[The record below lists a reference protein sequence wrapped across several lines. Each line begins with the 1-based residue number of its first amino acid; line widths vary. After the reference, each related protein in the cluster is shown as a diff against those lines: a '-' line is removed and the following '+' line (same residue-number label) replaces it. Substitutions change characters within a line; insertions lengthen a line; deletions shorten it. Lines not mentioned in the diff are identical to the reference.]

1 MHGNET
7 RRTTRSEPFGARAM
21 MMGFANADQ
30 IEQALA
36 RQSRL
41 AIAGE
46 KKLLGML
53 LVEMNVI
60 STTQLLAVLKTYES

>member
-1 MHGNET
+1 
-7 RRTTRSEPFGARAM
+7 M